1 MGELA
6 RELGTVV
13 GGVNTLELGRA
24 SGLPR
29 STFRESICQWCLAQW
44 FKKFLFCFVSLLY
57 LWQGSKIRGLAGLDK
72 TFFFS
77 IPLRISIFV
86 GSLHCTGPSWTIV
99 QPGRAFMS

>member
-29 STFRESICQWCLAQW
+29 STFTESICRWCLAQW
-44 FKKFLFCFVSLLY
+44 FKKFLFYFVSLLY
-57 LWQGSKIRGLAGLDK
+57 LWQGSKIRRLAGLD
-72 TFFFS
+72 
-77 IPLRISIFV
+77 
-86 GSLHCTGPSWTIV
+86 
-99 QPGRAFMS
+99 

>member
-44 FKKFLFCFVSLLY
+44 FKKFLFCFVSFLY
-57 LWQGSKIRGLAGLDK
+57 LWQGSKIRRLAGLDK
-72 TFFFS
+72 TFFFYS
-77 IPLRISIFV
+77 FKNLYFCR
-86 GSLHCTGPSWTIV
+86 LLTLN
-99 QPGRAFMS
+99 RAFIDHSTTW